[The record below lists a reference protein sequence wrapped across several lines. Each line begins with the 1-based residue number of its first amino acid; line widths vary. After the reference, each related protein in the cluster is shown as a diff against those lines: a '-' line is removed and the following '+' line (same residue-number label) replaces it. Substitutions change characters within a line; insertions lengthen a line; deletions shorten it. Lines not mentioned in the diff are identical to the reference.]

1 MSRNVHYV
9 RISSPIFA
17 DLPRK
22 QLLWIGYARRCF
34 TFGIFVALLRGIG
47 RVVERKP
54 LHPSWSLCA
63 ESVAV
68 AVMMESVGR
77 WRDLK

>member
-1 MSRNVHYV
+1 MIEKVHYV

-22 QLLWIGYARRCF
+22 QLSWIGYARRRF
-34 TFGIFVALLRGIG
+34 IFGIFVALLRGIG

-54 LHPSWSLCA
+54 LHLTCCVL
-63 ESVAV
+63 EIMAV
-68 AVMMESVGR
+68 GCDVGER